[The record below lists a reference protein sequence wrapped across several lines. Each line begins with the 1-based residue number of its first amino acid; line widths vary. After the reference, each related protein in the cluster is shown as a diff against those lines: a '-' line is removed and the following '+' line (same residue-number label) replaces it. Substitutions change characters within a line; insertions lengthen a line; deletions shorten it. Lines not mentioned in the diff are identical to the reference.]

1 MTYTT
6 QSLSESTNGEPI
18 IVSGNAT
25 GTAVLVHTAVNA
37 AGDFDEVELF
47 ANNTSEGTIDVTIEV
62 AGAAQTNL
70 IVRTIPA
77 KTTKLVLEGVFLDGG
92 MTVKVFA
99 STVDVINVYGKV
111 GRTV

>member
-1 MTYTT
+1 MTYTI

-18 IVSGNAT
+18 IVSGVDTAA
-25 GTAVLVHTAVNA
+25 AVLVHTAIDN

-47 ANNTSEGTIDVTIEV
+47 ANNTSNSSVDVTIEV
-62 AGAAQTNL
+62 AGAEQTNL
-70 IVRTIPA
+70 ITRTIPS

-92 MTVKVFA
+92 MTVKAFA
-99 STVDVINVYGKV
+99 STADVVNVYGKV

>member
-18 IVSGNAT
+18 IVSGTTTAA
-25 GTAVLVHTAVNA
+25 AVLVHTAVNA

-47 ANNTSEGTIDVTIEV
+47 ANNTSDASVDITIEV
-62 AGAAQTNL
+62 AGTAQTNL
-70 IVRTIPA
+70 ITRTIPA

-92 MTVKVFA
+92 MTVKAFA
-99 STVDVINVYGKV
+99 STVDVVNVYGKV